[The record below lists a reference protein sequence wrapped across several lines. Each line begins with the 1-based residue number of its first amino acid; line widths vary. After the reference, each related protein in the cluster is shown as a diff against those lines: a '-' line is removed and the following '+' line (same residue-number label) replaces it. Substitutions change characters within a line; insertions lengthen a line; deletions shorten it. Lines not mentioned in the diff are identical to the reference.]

1 MTVIYK
7 AFDGTNFST
16 AEQCQAYEKKLKN
29 RIIVNFTC
37 NDILFHYEYYD
48 IGKAKKDIANK
59 IKKATG
65 DTEFKDNP
73 RLNKVEVITIK
84 GRSCLCFTELL
95 EYVPAHYKIKGEE
108 LNRLFL

>member
-16 AEQCQAYEKKLKN
+16 AEQCQAYEEKLED
-29 RIIVNFTC
+29 RIIVNITQ
-37 NDILFHYEYYD
+37 NGITYHYEYYD
-48 IGKAKKDIANK
+48 IGKAKRDIANK

-95 EYVPAHYKIKGEE
+95 EYVPAHYKIKGKE
-108 LNRLFL
+108 LDQLFL